1 MKKSDFDFL
10 VNLLHENAGWQF
22 TDEQYFI
29 IDKKMYNFVREKG
42 YASVEELIAEL
53 KMGQKAVLWQVVE
66 ALAMSDT
73 SFYRDYKVFKAFEE
87 TILPHIR
94 ELNRGSKKLRI
105 WSLGCA
111 SGQEAYSI
119 AIAVKNKLLGISDW
133 DISIIGT
140 DISSVAIS
148 KAQKG
153 IYSQFEVQ
161 MGLNARMIIDNFHLE
176 KDQWLVNDDIMSLV
190 EFRRYNLLEDLTFSE
205 NFDIIFCRNVL
216 HFFDKE
222 TQPKL
227 LNKISSRQTDGGFL
241 YLGTEDRPLGLD
253 SFYDPVEG
261 MKCLYQAKLIP
272 EHQRRSAAEQAE
284 KNIPADAVTAAG
296 QTPPEENMPSF
307 VRPAGLSYKRPVMA
321 DVLKK

>member
-1 MKKSDFDFL
+1 M
-10 VNLLHENAGWQF
+10 
-22 TDEQYFI
+22 
-29 IDKKMYNFVREKG
+29 
-42 YASVEELIAEL
+42 
-53 KMGQKAVLWQVVE
+53 VLMI
-66 ALAMSDT
+66 LA
-73 SFYRDYKVFKAFEE
+73 SFYQSITMFFLSMMLGQLHRLHKGLFSVVYYFVISFGLQ
-87 TILPHIR
+87 ILALI
-94 ELNRGSKKLRI
+94 LLMI
-105 WSLGCA
+105 F
-111 SGQEAYSI
+111 AYF
-119 AIAVKNKLLGISDW
+119 V
-133 DISIIGT
+133 
-140 DISSVAIS
+140 
-148 KAQKG
+148 
-153 IYSQFEVQ
+153 
-161 MGLNARMIIDNFHLE
+161 DNFHLE

-284 KNIPADAVTAAG
+284 KNIPADAGTAAG
-296 QTPPEENMPSF
+296 QIPPEESMPSF